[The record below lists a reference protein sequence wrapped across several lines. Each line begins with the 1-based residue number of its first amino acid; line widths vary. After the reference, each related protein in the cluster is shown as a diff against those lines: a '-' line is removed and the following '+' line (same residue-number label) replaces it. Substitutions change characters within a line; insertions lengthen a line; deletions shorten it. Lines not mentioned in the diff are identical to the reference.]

1 VSSRQ
6 VRTGSGPSGRS
17 QQAAR
22 LAAEQAAQR
31 RRDRRILVAAVTVLV
46 VLVVGGGVGLQ
57 FWRTHRLPAAA
68 APSVLVGDAPQSV
81 TDGQPIRLGAAGAPV
96 TVQLYEDFHCPH
108 CVDLFEKLDPTLT
121 AAEAA
126 GTVRVELYPMAFV
139 DAGSAP
145 AANAMACATEAGF
158 GARYH
163 HGLFANHTLL
173 WNDRQLLDLAGKVGA
188 SPDEAFGSCVT
199 TDAKAGWVDSVNRA
213 ADGRGV
219 TQTPTMFLD
228 GAPVDLGSLTPES
241 LQSMIDAKR

>member
-6 VRTGSGPSGRS
+6 ARATSGPGVRS

-22 LAAEQAAQR
+22 VAAEQAAQR
-31 RRDRRILVAAVTVLV
+31 RRDRNLLVVAVTVLV

-57 FWRTHRLPAAA
+57 LWRTHRLPVVAV
-68 APSVLVGDAPQSV
+68 PTVLVDDAPQSL
-81 TDGQPIRLGAAGAPV
+81 TNGRPIRLGSAAAPV

-108 CVDLFEKLDPTLT
+108 CVDFADELGPTLT

-139 DAGSAP
+139 DAGSGP

-163 HGLFANHTLL
+163 HGLFANHSLL

-188 SPDEAFGSCVT
+188 SADETFATCVA
-199 TDAKAGWVDSVNRA
+199 TDAKAGWLAAINTA
-213 ADGRGV
+213 ADRNGV

-228 GAPVDLGSLTPES
+228 GAPVDPGSLTPES
-241 LQSMIDAKR
+241 LQSMIDMKR

>member
-1 VSSRQ
+1 
-6 VRTGSGPSGRS
+6 
-17 QQAAR
+17 
-22 LAAEQAAQR
+22 L
-31 RRDRRILVAAVTVLV
+31 AAVTVLV

-57 FWRTHRLPAAA
+57 LWRTHRLPAAA
-68 APSVLVGDAPQSV
+68 VPAVLVDDARQALAA
-81 TDGQPIRLGAAGAPV
+81 GQPIRLGAADAPV

-108 CVDLFEKLDPTLT
+108 CVDFADGLGPTLT

-163 HGLFANHTLL
+163 HGLFVNHTLL
-173 WNDRQLLDLAGKVGA
+173 WSDRQLLDLAGKVGA
-188 SPDEAFGSCVT
+188 RGDEAFATCVT
-199 TDAKAGWVDSVNRA
+199 SDAKAGWVESINTV
-213 ADGRGV
+213 ADRSGV

-241 LQSMIDAKR
+241 LQSMIDTKR

>member
-1 VSSRQ
+1 VSRGQ
-6 VRTGSGPSGRS
+6 GRTGSRS

-31 RRDRRILVAAVTVLV
+31 RRDRQILVAALTVLV

-68 APSVLVGDAPQSV
+68 VPTVLVPDARQAV
-81 TDGQPIRLGAAGAPV
+81 TAGQPIRLGGADAPV
-96 TVQLYEDFHCPH
+96 TIQLFEDFHCPH
-108 CVDLFEKLDPTLT
+108 CVDLF
-121 AAEAA
+121 
-126 GTVRVELYPMAFV
+126 ELYPMAFV

-163 HGLFANHTLL
+163 QGLFANHTLL

-188 SPDEAFGSCVT
+188 SPDGTFASCVT
-199 TDAKAGWVDSVNRA
+199 TDAKAAWVDSVNGV
-213 ADGRGV
+213 ADARSV

>member
-1 VSSRQ
+1 VSRGQ
-6 VRTGSGPSGRS
+6 GRTGSRS

-31 RRDRRILVAAVTVLV
+31 RRDRQILVAALTVLV

-68 APSVLVGDAPQSV
+68 VPTVLVPDARQAV
-81 TDGQPIRLGAAGAPV
+81 TAGQPIRLGGADAPV
-96 TVQLYEDFHCPH
+96 TIQLFEDFHCPH
-108 CVDLFEKLDPTLT
+108 CVDLFDKLGPTLT

-126 GTVRVELYPMAFV
+126 GTVGVELYPMAFV

-163 HGLFANHTLL
+163 QGLFANHTLL

-188 SPDEAFGSCVT
+188 SPDGTFASCVT
-199 TDAKAGWVDSVNRA
+199 TDAKAAWVDSVNGV
-213 ADGRGV
+213 ADARSV

>member
-6 VRTGSGPSGRS
+6 ARTGMGPSGRS
-17 QQAAR
+17 QQAA
-22 LAAEQAAQR
+22 QR
-31 RRDRRILVAAVTVLV
+31 RRDRRVLVAAVTVLV

-57 FWRTHRLPAAA
+57 LWRTHRLPASAV
-68 APSVLVGDAPQSV
+68 PSVVVADAAQTV
-81 TDGQPIRLGAAGAPV
+81 TAGQPIRLGASDAPV

-108 CVDLFEKLDPTLT
+108 CVDLFDELGPTLT

-126 GTVRVELYPMAFV
+126 GTVRVELFPMAFV

-173 WNDRQLLDLAGKVGA
+173 WNDRQLLDLAAKVGA
-188 SPDEAFGSCVT
+188 SADGAFGSCVT
-199 TDAKAGWVDSVNRA
+199 TDAKAAWVDSINSA

-219 TQTPTMFLD
+219 IQTPTMFLD
-228 GAPVDLGSLTPES
+228 GAPVDVGSLTPES